1 MNNPTGLDVSTS
13 VPIHSQPKK
22 TVTTLNQYR
31 IMIFYRFVLA
41 FVGGYA
47 LSALSALSA
56 IVIAQYFAEYR
67 ASAVMSATL
76 VAFCVYCATFIWIF
90 MVKKTVKAT
99 LGIVLPC
106 LILFALYKMMGN

>member
-41 FVGGYA
+41 FAGGY
-47 LSALSALSA
+47 ALSALSA

-76 VAFCVYCATFIWIF
+76 IAFCVYCATFIWIF